1 MDSFEQQVQQIFAEL
16 TRYPLDVLDPAADL
30 EEDLGIDSVK
40 RGEILA
46 AFQERF
52 DLPETL
58 DIPPEQLST
67 IAGIAAVIRTLK
79 EDGVPPPAAAVLS
92 VVTTAN
98 GGEHGAAPGNG
109 NGAAHGNGT
118 ANGKAHGW
126 SEADLERI
134 VVETLAEVT
143 RYPRDILTSDAH
155 LEDDLGIDSVKRGE
169 ILTVLRERL
178 ALTDV
183 DAPVEMEIDTVGDIV
198 AAALLLVGGAPA
210 PEVVEKPAV
219 RSAPVVPQGRRS
231 FLTTAAP
238 FADKVALV
246 TGSGHGIGR
255 AIACQLG
262 DLGAT
267 VVVNSF
273 HSRERGEE
281 TLAAIRDAGGRGEHV
296 WASVANPVQVD
307 RLFAEIETR
316 FGHLDFLVCNA
327 SNGMIAP
334 LKDITESH
342 WERAF
347 RTNVVGLHQAAMRA
361 APLMRRRGGGKIVTL
376 SSPGAQR
383 YIEYFGCMGPAKAAL
398 ESLTRYLAVELAPDN
413 IQVNAVSAG
422 PIYGELLSRYPD
434 SARLIPYWESLS
446 AGRRL
451 GEESDVASFV
461 AYLLSEAAN
470 KITGS
475 VLLVDSGGSQ
485 RI

>member
-1 MDSFEQQVQQIFAEL
+1 MDDLEQQVQQIFADL
-16 TRYPLDVLDPAADL
+16 TRYPLDVLDPGADL
-30 EEDLGIDSVK
+30 EDDLGIDSVK

-46 AFQERF
+46 AFRERF

-58 DIPPEQLST
+58 DVPPERLST
-67 IAGIAAVIRTLK
+67 IAGIATVIRALK
-79 EDGVPPPAAAVLS
+79 GNGSAGPPAAVLS
-92 VVTTAN
+92 VVTTGN
-98 GGEHGAAPGNG
+98 GGNGKGNG
-109 NGAAHGNGT
+109 NGKGAGD
-118 ANGKAHGW
+118 GW
-126 SEADLERI
+126 SQPEVERI
-134 VVETLAEVT
+134 VIDTLAEVT

-169 ILTVLRERL
+169 ILSVLGERL
-178 ALTDV
+178 ALPEV
-183 DAPVEMEIDTVGDIV
+183 AAPAGLEIATVGDIV
-198 AAALLLVGGAPA
+198 TAALALAGTGPV
-210 PEVVEKPAV
+210 PEVTEELPLHPPPAA
-219 RSAPVVPQGRRS
+219 SPGRRS
-231 FLTTAAP
+231 FLTAAEP
-238 FADKVALV
+238 FAGRVALV

-255 AIACQLG
+255 AIACQLAE
-262 DLGAT
+262 LGAT

-281 TLAAIRDAGGRGEHV
+281 TLAAIRAAGGRAEHV
-296 WASVANPVQVD
+296 WASVANSAQLT
-307 RLFAEIETR
+307 RLFAEVESR
-316 FGHLDFLVCNA
+316 FGHLDFLVSNA

-347 RTNVVGLHQAAMRA
+347 RTNVIGLHQAAMLA

-398 ESLTRYLAVELAPDN
+398 ESLTRYLAIELAPDN

-434 SARLIPYWESLS
+434 GGRLVPYWESLS
-446 AGRRL
+446 AGHRL
-451 GEESDVASFV
+451 GDESDVASFV
-461 AYLLSEAAN
+461 TYLLSDAAN